1 VINETA
7 DLFIEQ
13 EENHKTVRFWEEV
26 NRLTKEESLRSI
38 DDIFWQEVN
47 RLAEE
52 NEVTSDYIVQE
63 FL

>member
-1 VINETA
+1 MINETA
-7 DLFIEQ
+7 DLFIQQ
-13 EENHKTVRFWEEV
+13 EENHKTVRFWKEV
-26 NRLTKEESLRSI
+26 NLLTKKDIRSI

-63 FL
+63 FI